1 MAKEIFVGQIGVE
14 FEATVS
20 QDITG
25 ATSLLIKYE
34 KPSGKRNEWIASEVD
49 ASTGVINFVTTVV
62 GDLDEYG
69 SWTLWAHVTFSNGN
83 KMAGVAFVK
92 TVLKEGESC

>member
-14 FEATVS
+14 FEATVT

-25 ATSLLIKYE
+25 ATALLIKYE
-34 KPSGKRNEWIASEVD
+34 KPSGKRDEWIASEVD
-49 ASTGVINFVTTVV
+49 ASTGVINFVTTVA

-69 SWTLWAHVTFSNGN
+69 SWILWAHVTFANGN

-92 TVLKEGESC
+92 KILKEGQVC

>member
-25 ATSLLIKYE
+25 ATELLIKYD
-34 KPSGKRNEWIASEVD
+34 KPSGKRNQWTASEVD
-49 ASTGVINFVTTVV
+49 ASTGIINFITTVV

-69 SWTLWAHVTFSNGN
+69 SWKFWAHVTFSDGA
-83 KMAGVAFVK
+83 KMAGVVYVK
-92 TVLKEGESC
+92 TVLKEGQVC